1 MFIGREAELN
11 RLERMYSSDKL
22 EFATVYGRR
31 RVGKTTLINHFTKGR
46 RCIFFACQKSSIADN
61 LTELSAQISVFLG
74 YSVTFPS
81 FIEAFRAI
89 VRFSMNDRLIF
100 VIDEYPYLAKK
111 DDNAISSIIQNILDH
126 EAKES
131 KLFLILSGSSVSF
144 MEDEVLGKKSPLHG
158 RITAQ
163 FRVKPFD
170 YLDSSLFVPAYS
182 CSDKALVYGITGGI
196 PRYLELFDDSLS
208 LKDNLL
214 YNIFDSNSVLFN
226 ERENYLKEEF
236 SEVSTYSSILNAI
249 AGGCTK
255 LADIASHAGI
265 QVGTLPAYLN
275 KLKEVGVVDKLVPLG
290 ESEKKGVWRI
300 CDLFF
305 RFHSFF
311 VIRNISTIVSGRMPQ
326 SYDKVVAPFLN
337 DYMGK
342 AFEEIAKQYIELYA
356 DLPFPL
362 GLVGTWW
369 GGSRTL
375 HKEIEIDVV
384 AKSAIGNDAIIGS
397 VKFRE
402 RKIDAQELDLMRSY
416 SREMGGAGNF
426 LYWFFSKSGF
436 DDDIKRLAENDKSI
450 RLYTIEDI
458 YDSEVI

>member
-1 MFIGREAELN
+1 MFIGREAELG
-11 RLERMYSSDKL
+11 RLEKMYSSNKL

-31 RVGKTTLINHFTKGR
+31 RVGKTTLINHFTNGR

-61 LTELSAQISVFLG
+61 LAELSAQISAFLG
-74 YSVTFPS
+74 YGVSFPS

-89 VRFSMNDRLIF
+89 VRYSMEERLIF
-100 VIDEYPYLAKK
+100 VMDEYPYLAKK
-111 DDNAISSIIQNILDH
+111 DNNAISSILQNILDH

-131 KLFLILSGSSVSF
+131 KLFLILSGSSISF
-144 MEDEVLGKKSPLHG
+144 MEDEVLGKESPLHG

-163 FRVKPFD
+163 FLVKPFD
-170 YLDSSLFVPAYS
+170 YLDSGRFVPSYS
-182 CSDKALVYGITGGI
+182 CSDNAIVYGITGGI
-196 PRYLELFDDSLS
+196 PRYLELFDDSVS
-208 LKDNLL
+208 LKENLL

-249 AGGCTK
+249 ASGCTK
-255 LADIASHAGI
+255 LSEIASLAGV
-265 QVGTLPAYLN
+265 QVGTLPAYIN
-275 KLKEVGVVDKLVPLG
+275 KLREVGVVDKIVPLG

-311 VIRNISTIVSGRMPQ
+311 VTRNISTIVSGRMAQ
-326 SYDKVVAPFLN
+326 AYDKVVAPLLN

-342 AFEEIAKQYIELYA
+342 VFEEIAKQYIERYA
-356 DLPFPL
+356 NLPFPL
-362 GLVGTWW
+362 GIVGTWW

-384 AKSAIGNDAIIGS
+384 CKSAISNDAIIGS
-397 VKFRE
+397 AKFRE
-402 RKIDAQELDLMRSY
+402 RKMDSHELDLMRSY

-436 DDDIKRLAENDKSI
+436 ADDIKEQAANDDSI
-450 RLYTIEDI
+450 KLFTIDDI
-458 YDSEVI
+458 YSV

>member
-1 MFIGREAELN
+1 M
-11 RLERMYSSDKL
+11 
-22 EFATVYGRR
+22 
-31 RVGKTTLINHFTKGR
+31 
-46 RCIFFACQKSSIADN
+46 
-61 LTELSAQISVFLG
+61 
-74 YSVTFPS
+74 
-81 FIEAFRAI
+81 
-89 VRFSMNDRLIF
+89 
-100 VIDEYPYLAKK
+100 
-111 DDNAISSIIQNILDH
+111 
-126 EAKES
+126 
-131 KLFLILSGSSVSF
+131 
-144 MEDEVLGKKSPLHG
+144 HG

-182 CSDKALVYGITGGI
+182 CSDKAIVYGITGGI

-265 QVGTLPAYLN
+265 QVGTLPIYLN
-275 KLKEVGVVDKLVPLG
+275 KLREVGVVDKLIPLG

-311 VIRNISTIVSGRMPQ
+311 VARNISTIVSGRMPQ
-326 SYDKVVAPFLN
+326 VYDKVVTPLLN

-342 AFEEIAKQYIELYA
+342 VFEEIVRQYIEFHA

-369 GGSRTL
+369 GGSKTL

-384 AKSAIGNDAIIGS
+384 AKSAISSDAIIGS

-402 RKIDAQELDLMRSY
+402 RKMDSQELGLMHSY
-416 SREMGGAGNF
+416 SKEMGGASNF

-436 DDDIKRLAENDKSI
+436 EDDIKQLATNDDSI
-450 RLYTIEDI
+450 RLYSIEDI
-458 YDSEVI
+458 YAL